1 VSCKFSVFKIKEKSM
16 AKKIFAV
23 VLGFVLAPAFITA
36 QNAAGT
42 SIVGSTCLVRVY
54 HTNFRFPPEGGRIVQ
69 IGDEMFFWKTYL
81 PECLGMLPD
90 NTPVMLTS
98 ATGVPRNPN
107 NLNGAFGNQ
116 FAGEPCAVR
125 VYHTNFR
132 FPSQGG
138 RIVQIGNEMF
148 FIRTYKPG
156 CESAGAGGTVLA
168 ESTGSNNPLN
178 INAINTTA
186 TGTTYVDPSLN
197 GNRTYTTE
205 QTRNALQMQNTNT
218 QSCLQL

>member
-1 VSCKFSVFKIKEKSM
+1 M

-69 IGDEMFFWKTYL
+69 IGNEMFFWKTYL
-81 PECLGMLPD
+81 PECLGMLPE

-98 ATGVPRNPN
+98 ATGVPRDPN
-107 NLNGAFGNQ
+107 NLNGTLGNQ
-116 FAGEPCAVR
+116 FAGNPCAVR
-125 VYHTNFR
+125 VYHTNFN
-132 FPSQGG
+132 FPPQGG

-148 FIRTYKPG
+148 FIRTAQPG
-156 CESAGAGGTVLA
+156 CENAGAGGTVLV
-168 ESTGSNNPLN
+168 ESTDGTNPLK
-178 INAINTTA
+178 ASSVAPVTQSQ
-186 TGTTYVDPSLN
+186 TYVDPSLLN
-197 GNRTYTTE
+197 TNRTYTTQ
-205 QTRNALQMQNTNT
+205 QTRNAQQAATTNT
-218 QSCLQL
+218 LSCLQL